1 MSFWAYLYQLRV
13 SFIKF
18 LNIKHAVTT
27 HQKRTKYALEASA
40 ETEYCLNQK
49 CKKAALEVQYVSSFT
64 HWPIAK
70 PKLKTHKNSLVYL
83 DVNRSKRAPL
93 EQRNK
98 RASHTNAETKKSNL
112 PNKITSV
119 KKIPNN

>member
-1 MSFWAYLYQLRV
+1 MSFLAYLYQLKV

-18 LNIKHAVTT
+18 LNIKHPVTT

-40 ETEYCLNQK
+40 DTEYCLSQK
-49 CKKAALEVQYVSSFT
+49 CKKAALEVKYVSSFT

-70 PKLKTHKNSLVYL
+70 PKVKAHKNSLVYL

-98 RASHTNAETKKSNL
+98 RASYTNAEAKKSNS
-112 PNKITSV
+112 PNKIITV

>member
-1 MSFWAYLYQLRV
+1 MSFWAYLYQLKV

-40 ETEYCLNQK
+40 ETEYCLSQK
-49 CKKAALEVQYVSSFT
+49 CKKAALEVKYVSSFT

-70 PKLKTHKNSLVYL
+70 PKEKTERNSLVYL
-83 DVNRSKRAPL
+83 DVNRGKRAPL
-93 EQRNK
+93 EQINK
-98 RASHTNAETKKSNL
+98 RGSHTNLVTKKSNL
-112 PNKITSV
+112 PNKITTV
-119 KKIPNN
+119 KKFPNN